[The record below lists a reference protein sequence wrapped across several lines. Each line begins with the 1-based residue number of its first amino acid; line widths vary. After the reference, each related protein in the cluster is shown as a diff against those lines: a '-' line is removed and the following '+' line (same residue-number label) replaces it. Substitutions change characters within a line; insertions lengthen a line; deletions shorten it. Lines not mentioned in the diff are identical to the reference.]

1 MRSVFCAVC
10 VCARA
15 LRWSSQERNLLLK
28 AAAKALGKCAL
39 APSREMISRRR
50 RPLRC
55 DRKNRP
61 RVYPIQ
67 MSAKNSDDD
76 DRARVVRSRI
86 ERISRVRY
94 NVCVVFAPSSKIC
107 EAKRRAIFVTWAF
120 FANGIVFDERG
131 ESTWCYILFPKR
143 SAFCNV
149 SSGILWTRIP
159 TPHTL

>member
-1 MRSVFCAVC
+1 MCGVC
-10 VCARA
+10 VCARFVG
-15 LRWSSQERNLLLK
+15 LLKNEIFSSK

-50 RPLRC
+50 PLRC

-67 MSAKNSDDD
+67 ISVKNSDDD

-107 EAKRRAIFVTWAF
+107 EAKRRAIFVTAF

>member
-1 MRSVFCAVC
+1 MSSSICGCFSGGSFVRSARAVC

-67 MSAKNSDDD
+67 MSVKNSDDD
-76 DRARVVRSRI
+76 DRARASCAHESREYRAFDI
-86 ERISRVRY
+86 TCVLSSRPR
-94 NVCVVFAPSSKIC
+94 
-107 EAKRRAIFVTWAF
+107 AKFV
-120 FANGIVFDERG
+120 
-131 ESTWCYILFPKR
+131 KR
-143 SAFCNV
+143 KEEQF
-149 SSGILWTRIP
+149 L
-159 TPHTL
+159 

>member
-1 MRSVFCAVC
+1 MMMMI
-10 VCARA
+10 ARA
-15 LRWSSQERNLLLK
+15 
-28 AAAKALGKCAL
+28 C
-39 APSREMISRRR
+39 
-50 RPLRC
+50 
-55 DRKNRP
+55 
-61 RVYPIQ
+61 
-67 MSAKNSDDD
+67 
-76 DRARVVRSRI
+76 VVRSRI

-149 SSGILWTRIP
+149 SIVLLIEPLEVNGPKYFPFLFFIP
-159 TPHTL
+159 L